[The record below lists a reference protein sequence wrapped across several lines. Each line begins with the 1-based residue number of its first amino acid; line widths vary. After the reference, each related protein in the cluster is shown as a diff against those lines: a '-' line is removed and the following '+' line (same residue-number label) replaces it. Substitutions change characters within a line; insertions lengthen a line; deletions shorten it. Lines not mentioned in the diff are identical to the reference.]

1 MHRLLIQF
9 GIDKTDQAAETGVH
23 DPNQLRKTEV
33 PHSDSTI
40 LERKRGEKRRERNDR
55 EEKKERWGR
64 VLMDYNAP
72 H

>member
-33 PHSDSTI
+33 PHSDGTI
-40 LERKRGEKRRERNDR
+40 LETKQDEREDRKGRGKSLY
-55 EEKKERWGR
+55 G
-64 VLMDYNAP
+64 L
-72 H
+72 